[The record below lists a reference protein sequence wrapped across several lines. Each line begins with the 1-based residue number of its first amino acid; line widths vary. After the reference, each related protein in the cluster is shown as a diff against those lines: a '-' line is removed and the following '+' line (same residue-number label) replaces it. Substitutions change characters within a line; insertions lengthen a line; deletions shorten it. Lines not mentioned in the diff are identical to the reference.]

1 MAPVGDVTA
10 GLHHV
15 LVKDIRVCSG
25 FERTINK
32 IFTQNHL
39 TLCGKM
45 IVGLHYPLVP
55 SLQDVSIRLS
65 YVNMRIV
72 EQGLS
77 KSMSL
82 KGSQA

>member
-1 MAPVGDVTA
+1 MEETEETYNPHWMDGKQGEIA
-10 GLHHV
+10 
-15 LVKDIRVCSG
+15 
-25 FERTINK
+25 
-32 IFTQNHL
+32 
-39 TLCGKM
+39 TLR
-45 IVGLHYPLVP
+45 
-55 SLQDVSIRLS
+55 SIRLS

>member
-1 MAPVGDVTA
+1 MRE
-10 GLHHV
+10 LIQV
-15 LVKDIRVCSG
+15 LVPQPYIYPVLLGGVTQVFIMRWSLPY
-25 FERTINK
+25 RT
-32 IFTQNHL
+32 
-39 TLCGKM
+39 
-45 IVGLHYPLVP
+45 LHRQEALH
-55 SLQDVSIRLS
+55 SLQDASIRLS